1 MCSVAKAT
9 NKICFRTCVP
19 TTVDIWKLEGMLWG
33 SSRRIYESS
42 RELTDMGIAA
52 FILDI
57 TLFVVIFWL
66 VMSRR
71 QLIYELKRADRL
83 ALDYAARMKAARRE
97 LAELQRLQ
105 ETKSG
110 VFNAL

>member
-1 MCSVAKAT
+1 
-9 NKICFRTCVP
+9 
-19 TTVDIWKLEGMLWG
+19 
-33 SSRRIYESS
+33 
-42 RELTDMGIAA
+42 MGIAA

-57 TLFVVIFWL
+57 TLFIVIFWL

-105 ETKSG
+105 ETKSE